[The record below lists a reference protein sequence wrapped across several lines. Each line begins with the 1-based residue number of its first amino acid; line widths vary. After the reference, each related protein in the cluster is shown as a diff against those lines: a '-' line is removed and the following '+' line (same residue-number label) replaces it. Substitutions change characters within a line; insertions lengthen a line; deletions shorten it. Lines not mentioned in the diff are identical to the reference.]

1 MRAGRRRLEH
11 EGRVSQRGSKQ
22 EKHGGGTAVVK
33 GVAID
38 FLKLCTSSS
47 YMRAWYSCSV
57 AVLRSSTRRGPSL
70 LSTMVRT
77 VADSSLVETMALR
90 SLKRTRGM
98 YLSNYGQ
105 RADFE
110 EPCAL
115 PYAISMPFAAL
126 HA

>member
-1 MRAGRRRLEH
+1 
-11 EGRVSQRGSKQ
+11 
-22 EKHGGGTAVVK
+22 
-33 GVAID
+33 
-38 FLKLCTSSS
+38 
-47 YMRAWYSCSV
+47 
-57 AVLRSSTRRGPSL
+57 
-70 LSTMVRT
+70 MVRT